1 MIYLLLVLL
10 GAGVCLIHLIKNSS
24 LFSSSTSSSNPGK
37 TKGWKSLP
45 QPAGPP
51 CLPLIGNLHQIPKTG
66 AHRQF
71 TEWAK
76 TYGGIFSL
84 KLGPSLTVVVTD
96 RRLVREML
104 DRKSAVYSARPHSY
118 VSHDL
123 ITRGDHLLTMQYGD
137 LWRKFR
143 RILHPFFM
151 ESAVDKS
158 HLALVEAEQ
167 VAMVKDFLD
176 RPGEHMVHTKRT
188 SNSIIMSLVFGV
200 RTPDATTPHM
210 RDLYNVMERWSAV
223 METGATPPVDI
234 FPFLKMV
241 PESWFGNWV
250 QRALDV
256 GTSMRTLYST
266 QKGLVLARRAGNL
279 KGHANS
285 HANNGG
291 AAAAERPTTL
301 MDEVLDQQDKLQL
314 TKHQQDFVG
323 GVLMEG
329 GSDTVSTM
337 MLVVL
342 QALCLNPDI
351 VQRAQRDIDTVLDE
365 DGTPRWEHRDKLPY
379 ITQIVKE
386 AFRWRPVTPLGFPHA
401 LLSAEQGGQGDV
413 VDGRFWLPPGTPV
426 FLNVWGLHQDCKDP
440 DRFDPDRYDGQTK
453 TSAEYA
459 ASSEYEL
466 RDHYV
471 FGAGRRI
478 CPGIHLA
485 EREMFLGTAKLLWGF
500 NIEQARDEMGNVI
513 PIDTNPVTGYTEG
526 FLVCPKDF
534 ACNITPRS
542 ERRAATIVREFE
554 EARENVFSLY
564 E

>member
-1 MIYLLLVLL
+1 MTYVLPVLLVGAAACLVFLL
-10 GAGVCLIHLIKNSS
+10 KKI
-24 LFSSSTSSSNPGK
+24 SSSPKNGS
-37 TKGWKSLP
+37 SLP

-51 CLPLIGNLHQIPKTG
+51 RLPLIGNLHQIPKTG

-71 TEWAK
+71 TEWSK

-84 KLGPSLTVVVTD
+84 KLGPALAVVVTD

-123 ITRGDHLLTMQYGD
+123 ITRGDHLLTMQYGE

-143 RILHPFFM
+143 RVLHPYFM

-158 HLALVEAEQ
+158 HLALVDAEQ

-176 RPGEHMVHTKRT
+176 KPGEHMVHTKRT
-188 SNSIIMSLVFGV
+188 SNSIIMSMVFGK

-241 PESWFGNWV
+241 PESLFGNWV
-250 QRALDV
+250 QRGLDV
-256 GTSMRTLYST
+256 GSRMRKLYST
-266 QKGLVLARRAGNL
+266 QKGLVLARRASNL
-279 KGHANS
+279 KTS
-285 HANNGG
+285 
-291 AAAAERPTTL
+291 ERPTTL

-314 TKHQQDFVG
+314 TQHQQDFLG

-337 MLVVL
+337 MLVIL
-342 QALCLNPDI
+342 QALCLNPHI
-351 VQRAQRDIDTVLDE
+351 VERAQRDIDAVVDE
-365 DGTPRWEHRDKLPY
+365 DATPRWEHREQLPY

-386 AFRWRPVTPLGFPHA
+386 AMRWRPVTPLGFPHA
-401 LLSAEQGGQGDV
+401 LLSAEQGGQGEV

-426 FLNVWGLHQDCKDP
+426 FLNVWGLHHDCEDP
-440 DRFDPDRYDGQTK
+440 DRFDPERFNGRTK

-459 ASSEYEL
+459 ASSEYAL

-500 NIEQARDEMGNVI
+500 NIEQARDATGNMI

-534 ACNITPRS
+534 ACSVTPRS

-554 EARENVFSLY
+554 EAKKTVFSRY
-564 E
+564 D

>member
-1 MIYLLLVLL
+1 LLKNGALL
-10 GAGVCLIHLIKNSS
+10 
-24 LFSSSTSSSNPGK
+24 SSSDTSSA
-37 TKGWKSLP
+37 KGRNTLP
-45 QPAGPP
+45 QPPGPP
-51 CLPLIGNLHQIPKTG
+51 RLPLIGNLHQIPKTG

-76 TYGGIFSL
+76 IYGGIFSL
-84 KLGPSLTVVVTD
+84 KLGPSLAAVITD
-96 RRLVREML
+96 RRLVRDML
-104 DRKSAVYSARPHSY
+104 DRKSAIYSARPHSY
-118 VSHDL
+118 VSHDI
-123 ITRGDHLLTMQYGD
+123 ITSGDHLLIMHYGD

-143 RILHPFFM
+143 RVLHPFFM

-158 HLALVEAEQ
+158 HLALVDAEQ
-167 VAMVKDFLD
+167 VAMLKDFLD
-176 RPGEHMVHTKRT
+176 KPGEHMVHTKRT
-188 SNSIIMSLVFGV
+188 SNSIIMSLVVGA

-250 QRALDV
+250 QRAQDV
-256 GTSMRTLYST
+256 GKRMKALYST
-266 QKGLVLARRAGNL
+266 QKGLVLARRAGTL
-279 KGHANS
+279 KGHANGHS
-285 HANNGG
+285 TNGD
-291 AAAAERPTTL
+291 AATAERLTTL
-301 MDEVLDQQDKLQL
+301 MDEALDKQDKLQL
-314 TKHQQDFVG
+314 TKNQQDFLG

-351 VQRAQRDIDTVLDE
+351 VQRAQRDIDAVVDE
-365 DGTPRWEHRDKLPY
+365 DSTPRWEHRDKLPY

-386 AFRWRPVTPLGFPHA
+386 AMRWRPVTPLAFPHA

-413 VDGRFWLPPGTPV
+413 VDDRFWLPPGTPV
-426 FLNVWGLHQDCKDP
+426 FLNVWGLQHDCEDP
-440 DRFDPDRYDGQTK
+440 DRFDPDRFDGRTK
-453 TSAEYA
+453 PSAVYA
-459 ASSEYEL
+459 ASSEYAL
-466 RDHYV
+466 RDNYV

-485 EREMFLGTAKLLWGF
+485 EREMFLGTAKLLWAF

-513 PIDTNPVTGYTEG
+513 PIDTDPVTGYTEG

-534 ACNITPRS
+534 ACSVTPRS
-542 ERRAATIVREFE
+542 ERRAATIVKEFE
-554 EARENVFSLY
+554 EARKTVFSRY
-564 E
+564 A

>member
-1 MIYLLLVLL
+1 
-10 GAGVCLIHLIKNSS
+10 
-24 LFSSSTSSSNPGK
+24 
-37 TKGWKSLP
+37 
-45 QPAGPP
+45 
-51 CLPLIGNLHQIPKTG
+51 
-66 AHRQF
+66 
-71 TEWAK
+71 
-76 TYGGIFSL
+76 
-84 KLGPSLTVVVTD
+84 
-96 RRLVREML
+96 
-104 DRKSAVYSARPHSY
+104 
-118 VSHDL
+118 
-123 ITRGDHLLTMQYGD
+123 
-137 LWRKFR
+137 
-143 RILHPFFM
+143 M

-158 HLALVEAEQ
+158 HLALVDAEQ
-167 VAMVKDFLD
+167 VAMVKDFVD
-176 RPGEHMVHTKRT
+176 KPGEHMVHTKRT

-200 RTPDATTPHM
+200 RTPDSTTPHM

-250 QRALDV
+250 RHAQDV
-256 GTSMRTLYST
+256 GKRMKTLYST

-279 KGHANS
+279 KGQANGHAS
-285 HANNGG
+285 KGD
-291 AAAAERPTTL
+291 AATTERMTTL
-301 MDEVLDQQDKLQL
+301 MDEVLDKQDKLQL
-314 TKHQQDFVG
+314 TKNQQDFLG

-351 VQRAQRDIDTVLDE
+351 VQRAQRDIDAVVDE
-365 DGTPRWEHRDKLPY
+365 GCTPRWEHRDKLPY

-386 AFRWRPVTPLGFPHA
+386 AMRWRPVTPLAFPHA

-413 VDGRFWLPPGTPV
+413 IDDHFWLPPGTPV
-426 FLNVWGLHQDCKDP
+426 FLNVWGLQHDCEDPGRFDP
-440 DRFDPDRYDGQTK
+440 DRFDGRTK
-453 TSAEYA
+453 PSAVYA
-459 ASSEYEL
+459 ASSEYAL

-500 NIEQARDEMGNVI
+500 NIEQARDETGNVI
-513 PIDTNPVTGYTEG
+513 PIDTDPVTGYTEG

-534 ACNITPRS
+534 ACKVTPRS
-542 ERRAATIVREFE
+542 DRRAATIVKEFE
-554 EARENVFSLY
+554 AARKIVFSRY

>member
-1 MIYLLLVLL
+1 MAYWLPILL
-10 GAGVCLIHLIKNSS
+10 GVGLCLIHLIRNSS
-24 LFSSSTSSSNPGK
+24 LFSSGASPSNPGVAK
-37 TKGWKSLP
+37 DGKPLP

-51 CLPLIGNLHQIPKTG
+51 RLPLIGNLHQIPKTG
-66 AHRQF
+66 AHRLF
-71 TEWAK
+71 TEWSK

-84 KLGPSLTVVVTD
+84 KLGPALAVVVTD

-104 DRKSAVYSARPHSY
+104 DRKSAIYSARPHSY

-143 RILHPFFM
+143 RILHPYFM

-158 HLALVEAEQ
+158 HHNLVEAEQ
-167 VAMVKDFLD
+167 VAMIKDFLD

-200 RTPDATTPHM
+200 RTPDAKTPHM
-210 RDLYNVMERWSAV
+210 RDLYDVMERWSAV

-250 QRALDV
+250 QRGLAV
-256 GTSMRTLYST
+256 GTSMRKLYGA
-266 QKGLVLARRAGNL
+266 QKALVLARRANADTGV
-279 KGHANS
+279 
-285 HANNGG
+285 
-291 AAAAERPTTL
+291 ERPTTL

-314 TKHQQDFVG
+314 TNHQQDFVG

-351 VQRAQRDIDTVLDE
+351 VQRAQRDIDAVVDE
-365 DGTPRWEHRDKLPY
+365 NATPRWEHRDQLPY
-379 ITQIVKE
+379 ITQIIKE
-386 AFRWRPVTPLGFPHA
+386 AMRWRPVTPLGFPHA

-426 FLNVWGLHQDCKDP
+426 FLNVWGLHQDCEDP
-440 DRFDPDRYDGQTK
+440 DRFDPDRFDGRTK

-500 NIEQARDEMGNVI
+500 NIEQARDEKGNVI
-513 PIDTNPVTGYTEG
+513 PIDTDPVTGYSEG
-526 FLVCPKDF
+526 FLVCPKEF
-534 ACNITPRS
+534 ACSVTPRS
-542 ERRAATIVREFE
+542 EKRAATIVREFE
-554 EARENVFSLY
+554 EAKKNVFSRY

>member
-1 MIYLLLVLL
+1 MTYLLPVVALL
-10 GAGVCLIHLIKNSS
+10 GAGVCLSLIRSSS
-24 LFSSSTSSSNPGK
+24 LLSSNQGETKDGK
-37 TKGWKSLP
+37 ALP
-45 QPAGPP
+45 EPPGPP
-51 CLPLIGNLHQIPKTG
+51 RLPVIGNIHQIPMTG

-71 TEWAK
+71 TEWSKA
-76 TYGGIFSL
+76 YGGIFSL
-84 KLGPSLTVVVTD
+84 KMGPALAVVVTD

-104 DRKSAVYSARPHSY
+104 DRKSAIYSARPHSY

-123 ITRGDHLLTMQYGD
+123 ITNGAHMLTMQYGD

-143 RILHPFFM
+143 RILHPYFM
-151 ESAVDKS
+151 ESAIDKV
-158 HLALVEAEQ
+158 HLELVEAEQ
-167 VAMVKDFLD
+167 IAMIKDFLD
-176 RPGEHMVHTKRT
+176 EPGKHTVHTKRT
-188 SNSIIMSLVFGV
+188 SNSIIMSVVFGV
-200 RTPDATTPHM
+200 RTPDATTSHM
-210 RDLYNVMERWSAV
+210 RDLYNLMERWSAV
-223 METGATPPVDI
+223 METGSTPPVDI

-250 QRALDV
+250 QRGLDV
-256 GTSMRTLYST
+256 GQRMKTLYSK
-266 QKGLVLARRAGNL
+266 QKGLILARRAANL
-279 KGHANS
+279 KGHAN
-285 HANNGG
+285 GQ
-291 AAAAERPTTL
+291 PTTL

-314 TKHQQDFVG
+314 TNHQQDFLG

-351 VQRAQRDIDTVLDE
+351 VERARRDIDAVVGE
-365 DGTPRWEHRDKLPY
+365 DSTPRWEHHDKLPY

-386 AFRWRPVTPLGFPHA
+386 AMRWRPVTPLGFPHA
-401 LLSAEQGGQGDV
+401 LLSAEQGGKGDV
-413 VDGRFWLPPGTPV
+413 VDGRFYLSPGTTV
-426 FLNVWGLHQDCKDP
+426 FLNVWGIHQDCEDP
-440 DRFDPDRYDGQTK
+440 DRFDPDRYDGRTK

-500 NIEQARDEMGNVI
+500 NIEQARDDKGGLI
-513 PIDTNPVTGYTEG
+513 PIDTDPVTGYSEG

-534 ACNITPRS
+534 DCSITPRS
-542 ERRAATIVREFE
+542 ERRTATILREFV
-554 EARENVFSLY
+554 EASKNVFSRY
-564 E
+564 K